1 MTQGNSPLDSGWQGQ
16 PAYPAPH
23 TSGGMQPPAG
33 GELPGVALPPPAP
46 APTKSNN
53 KLVVSLVAIIVI
65 LVVALILALI
75 RPWDDG
81 SQATPAPAASSQASE
96 AAGNE
101 PSAGETSEAGDDASV
116 SPTSTDEFQ
125 QRETD
130 LAQQR
135 NWIAGQ
141 DYIPSQPEAGRDLI
155 ASIPHASS
163 DSGMTLGPDDAPVL
177 VHLFADFS
185 CPVCT
190 TLHLESMPELEELA
204 RNGEIQ
210 IQWHNF
216 VIFPEYGSDKAAR
229 GAIAAANQGKLWEF
243 VDAAFNTAEPG
254 GHPTYTDDSVLD
266 IAQEAGITDVEQFT
280 ADFAAADTQTT
291 IDEEGTLAS
300 ETLGL
305 TGTPAMFINSSYMA
319 GAYPLDVILNTI
331 EIQADLA
338 AD

>member
-16 PAYPAPH
+16 PMYPAPH
-23 TSGGMQPPAG
+23 PAGGMQPPAG
-33 GELPGVALPPPAP
+33 GELPGVAVPPPAP
-46 APTKSNN
+46 SKSSST
-53 KLVVSLVAIIVI
+53 LVVSLVAIIVI
-65 LVVALILALI
+65 LVVALIFALI
-75 RPWDDG
+75 RPWDNG
-81 SQATPAPAASSQASE
+81 SQAAPAPTASSQASE
-96 AAGNE
+96 AASNE
-101 PSAGETSEAGDDASV
+101 PSTSDTSEAGDDASV
-116 SPTSTDEFQ
+116 SPTSTDDEFQ

-130 LAQQR
+130 LAKQK

-141 DYIPSQPEAGRDLI
+141 DYIPSQPETGRDLI

-229 GAIAAANQGKLWEF
+229 GAIAAAKQGKLWEF
-243 VDAAFNTAEPG
+243 VDSAFNTAEPG
-254 GHPTYTDDSVLD
+254 GHPTYTDDSVMD
-266 IAQEAGITDVEQFT
+266 IAQEAGIADVEQFT
-280 ADFAAADTQTT
+280 EDFAAAATQSAL
-291 IDEEGTLAS
+291 DEEGILAS
-300 ETLGL
+300 DTLGL
-305 TGTPAMFINSSYMA
+305 TGTPAMFINGAYMA
-319 GAYPLDVILNTI
+319 GAYPLDVILNTV
-331 EIQADLA
+331 EMQSDLA
-338 AD
+338 DG